1 MSDCEHQLFFIKVYS
16 ASEDDEEENILVGSR
31 GITCEDCGK
40 TMFDIQQENSD
51 LRAKLEAT
59 EQERDEAR
67 QQGASLRSALEEILA
82 YCTPKLSLFDQTPFE
97 DICIICQEALANL
110 DGDSNV
116 T

>member
-82 YCTPKLSLFDQTPFE
+82 YCNNHRIFHFFSLEKNKTR
-97 DICIICQEALANL
+97 ICVCQ
-110 DGDSNV
+110 
-116 T
+116 